1 MKKKKIN
8 QNFIFL
14 KRYFGLPREN
24 PPPPPHQL
32 TFTGKS
38 GLCNELDDCD
48 SPLKL
53 FELFIDDTDYENIS
67 DETNRY
73 AAQFLHEK
81 VLKEKSRFQKWMDTC
96 ASIKKEFFAINLAM
110 GILSEMDV
118 SEYWTL
124 NPVTST
130 PFFPTVMSRDRFLL
144 LLSFIHLNEN
154 SNYILLV
161 E

>member
-1 MKKKKIN
+1 MRICVHPA
-8 QNFIFL
+8 ID
-14 KRYFGLPREN
+14 
-24 PPPPPHQL
+24 PPPLQL

-48 SPLKL
+48 SPLKI
-53 FELFIDDTDYENIS
+53 FELFIDDSDYENIS

-81 VLKEKSRFQKWMDTC
+81 VLKEKSRFQKWKDTC
-96 ASIKKEFFAINLAM
+96 ASKKKEFFAINLAM

-118 SEYWTL
+118 SEYWTV

-130 PFFPTVMSRDRFLL
+130 PSTPFFPPVMSRDRFLL
-144 LLSFIHLNEN
+144 LLAFIHLNDN
-154 SNYILLV
+154 SNYIFLV